1 MADQT
6 AITVNIL
13 LKREEDIRTAHCLE
27 LDIVAAARAIE
38 EVKAEIVDLVGGQV
52 QYAFE
57 NNGLDHL
64 YRPASREVWAELQ
77 ECGEQDQEKHLVKR
91 ACLRCSSDFEV
102 FMPPWII
109 TNTYSVPEPGHE
121 KRSPIELHEFLSRIR
136 PFDVVSM
143 EHRRL
148 KNFNILL
155 LKRASER
162 SGGPKYP
169 IKNHGP
175 ETEVHP
181 AVIRTALRRFGISE
195 DDFWK

>member
-1 MADQT
+1 MGDQT
-6 AITVNIL
+6 AIAVNIL
-13 LKREEDIRTAHCLE
+13 LRREEDIWTAHCLE
-27 LDIVAAARAIE
+27 LDIVAAAWTIE
-38 EVKAEIVDLVGGQV
+38 EAKTEVVDLIGGQV

-64 YRPASREVWAELQ
+64 YRPAPREIWAELQ
-77 ECGEQDQEKHLVKR
+77 ECGEQDQEKFLVKR
-91 ACLRCSSDFEV
+91 ACLRCSSDFEA

-109 TNTYSVPEPGHE
+109 TNTYRVPESGHE
-121 KRSPIELHEFLSRIR
+121 KRSPIKLHEFLSGIR

-169 IKNHGP
+169 VKNHGT
-175 ETEVHP
+175 ETEIHP
-181 AVIRTALRRFGISE
+181 AVVKAALRRFGISE
-195 DDFWK
+195 EDFWK